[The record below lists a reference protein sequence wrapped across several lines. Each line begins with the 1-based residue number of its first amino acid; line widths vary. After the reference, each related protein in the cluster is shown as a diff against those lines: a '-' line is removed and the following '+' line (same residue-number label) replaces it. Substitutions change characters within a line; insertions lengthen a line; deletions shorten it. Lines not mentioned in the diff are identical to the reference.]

1 MAQPVQRILLKF
13 SGEALAGSAGFGYN
27 PEVLLGV
34 CRQVAQVV
42 EQGVQVAIV
51 VGGGNLFRGASS
63 VGQGIHRA
71 TADQMGMLATVMNG
85 LALRDTLA
93 SLNVPVQVYSGL
105 GVAGVVADFDAF
117 AARQALDR
125 GEVVILPGGTGS
137 PYFTTDSAAALR
149 AAELSCDL
157 VLKATKVDGIYTAD
171 PKKDPNAVRYSR
183 LSYREALDKQ
193 LAVMDTT
200 AFVLCQEQS
209 LPIRVFDMFAPE
221 ALLAIVQGQDM
232 GTLVCEESNYD

>member
-1 MAQPVQRILLKF
+1 MAKPVKRILLKF
-13 SGEALAGSAGFGYN
+13 SGEALAGAAGFGYN
-27 PEVLLGV
+27 PEILLGV
-34 CRQVAQVV
+34 CRQVAQVAV
-42 EQGVQVAIV
+42 SGIQVAIV

-71 TADQMGMLATVMNG
+71 TADQMGMMATMMNG
-85 LALRDTLA
+85 LALRDTLS
-93 SLNVPVQVYSGL
+93 SLGVPVTIFSGL
-105 GVAGVVADFDAF
+105 EVPGVMPAFDAF
-117 AARQALDR
+117 AARNALAS

-137 PYFTTDSAAALR
+137 PYFTTDTAAALR

-171 PKKDPNAVRYSR
+171 PKKDPTATRYSR
-183 LSYREALDKQ
+183 LTYREALEKN

-209 LPIRVFDMFAPE
+209 IPIRVFDMFSDG
-221 ALLAIVQGQDM
+221 ALIAIVNGDDV
-232 GTLVCEESNYD
+232 GTLVTQEN